1 MNSGP
6 LTLNSPL
13 FADGDTFRK
22 RLTARRENWW
32 RVGWC
37 NRATIGEPNLSHCEV
52 FFRFFGC
59 GNHESSTGEGMKS
72 TKIISNKQKKVLLKT
87 GQTWDLLVQKMIW
100 IQVICITCIFQ
111 WLLTKSQVRS
121 CIARQSLWSYRV
133 RLIKSMDIGY
143 AWVLNKICLGDH
155 TAASL
160 ISSFPCPSR
169 LGI

>member
-6 LTLNSPL
+6 LTLTSPNL
-13 FADGDTFRK
+13 LMEIPSERDS
-22 RLTARRENWW
+22 RLDVENWW

-37 NRATIGEPNLSHCEV
+37 NRATIGSEFVTLRSLFSV
-52 FFRFFGC
+52 FRMR
-59 GNHESSTGEGMKS
+59 NHESSTGEGMKS
-72 TKIISNKQKKVLLKT
+72 TKIISNKQKRCFWNRSDVRSI
-87 GQTWDLLVQKMIW
+87 VQKMIW

-143 AWVLNKICLGDH
+143 AWVLNKICWGDH